1 MNIILYITGFVFAIS
16 TAFFLAGFPGT
27 ISAGSGKKCTHKNTS
42 ALVRAAKKN
51 RKRSLI
57 LMLISAVILLY
68 VFFHTSRIAAPYL
81 PGMTT
86 IGQFS
91 DEIAALADQTPTGLI
106 YTESIGSPDTF
117 TVTVDDPAVAKEVLD
132 IILNTSVNRQ
142 GCQVDMYQMQY
153 EEYCFV
159 FDGETCTFSFLPHS
173 YFCYDAQYYELG
185 ENQLS
190 RVCSFLHED
199 SDSSEPSETADPGTA
214 AEPQS
219 NWYGDDAVLQTNFVD
234 NGDEA
239 RSLTELTL
247 SAGEECLTEV
257 IEGAYDVL
265 SVDKQ
270 PDGYVIRYTYGDFYS
285 HEETRSSRITV
296 ENGKMVITDIEQYSR

>member
-1 MNIILYITGFVFAIS
+1 MNRILYIMGFVFS
-16 TAFFLAGFPGT
+16 
-27 ISAGSGKKCTHKNTS
+27 ISAGI
-42 ALVRAAKKN
+42 LV
-51 RKRSLI
+51 
-57 LMLISAVILLY
+57 Y
-68 VFFHTSRIAAPYL
+68 VFPHTLETTAPYL
-81 PGMTT
+81 PVMTT

-91 DEIAALADQTPTGLI
+91 EEIAALADKTPTGLI

-132 IILNTSVNRQ
+132 IILNTSVDRQ

-153 EEYCFV
+153 EEYCFL
-159 FDGETCTFSFLPHS
+159 FDGETYTFSFLPHS

-190 RVCSFLHED
+190 RVCSFLHEAN
-199 SDSSEPSETADPGTA
+199 DSSEPSETADTGTA

-219 NWYGDDAVLQTNFVD
+219 KWYSDDAVLQTNFVD

-247 SAGEECLTEV
+247 SAGEECLTGV

-285 HEETRSSRITV
+285 HEVIRSSRVTV
-296 ENGKMVITDIEQYSR
+296 EDGKMVITDMAQYSR